1 MLYRF
6 VSWLD
11 IYVTRK
17 LGSFH
22 KCANFYVVCVMAKCS
37 QINIDLASVSRE
49 DRWVSEDLL
58 IAGSFTTKLEFA
70 INQQVLVSKHVL
82 QASSV

>member
-1 MLYRF
+1 
-6 VSWLD
+6 
-11 IYVTRK
+11 
-17 LGSFH
+17 
-22 KCANFYVVCVMAKCS
+22 MAKCS
-37 QINIDLASVSRE
+37 QINIDLANVSRE

-58 IAGSFTTKLEFA
+58 IAGPFTTKLEFA